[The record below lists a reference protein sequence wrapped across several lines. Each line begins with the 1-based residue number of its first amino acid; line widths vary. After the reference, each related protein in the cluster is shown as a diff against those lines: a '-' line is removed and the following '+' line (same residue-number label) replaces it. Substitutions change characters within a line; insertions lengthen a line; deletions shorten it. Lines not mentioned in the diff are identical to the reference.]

1 MKFNVIIIDDS
12 PLQLSISSHMVN
24 KNENLNLVGS
34 YSNPFLGLDAV
45 NNSDVDLVLL
55 DVEMPQIDGFSLQK
69 LFTRE
74 VIVIINST
82 KPTYEAKAYS
92 RGAVDFL
99 HKPLRAEQLKCSI
112 NKVILSKT
120 RRKLFIKKNEITTI
134 AV

>member
-55 DVEMPQIDGFSLQK
+55 DVEMPQIDGFALQK

-99 HKPLRAEQLKCSI
+99 HKPLRAEKLKCSI
-112 NKVILSKT
+112 NKVIRSKT
-120 RRKLFIKKNEITTI
+120 RKKLFIKKN
-134 AV
+134 